1 MNSDAFELLKILGDA
16 RIVGGAVRDNLLGV
30 PVHDIDIATSRT
42 PDEVMA
48 MSLHTIPTGIEHG
61 TITVI
66 YKGNSY
72 QVTTLREDIET
83 DGRHAVVKFGK
94 SYERDAAR
102 RDFTM
107 NALSM
112 DLKGVVY
119 DYFKGI
125 EDAKAGRVRFIGDA
139 HARIKE
145 DYLRIL
151 RFFRFT
157 SRFGTEPDAEGLA
170 ACLSLQAGL
179 DGLSRERVRDELLKG
194 GLEFPPV
201 ILTRFIGDYT
211 LAEFKSDDPVLRLAQ
226 IAVKSRDDAKRL
238 KGVLKLSNEMYR
250 RLDNIAVGH
259 GASTLNEAK
268 AMLYSC
274 GKRGFIDRITL
285 YGSYEFINLP
295 SYWMP
300 PAFPITGEMLKAQG
314 FSEGVEMG
322 AELVRLKAQ
331 WLAGGCAF

>member
-1 MNSDAFELLKILGDA
+1 VTPDAFKLLKILGDA

-48 MSLHTIPTGIEHG
+48 MPLHTIPTGIDHG

-66 YKGNSY
+66 YKDNPY
-72 QVTTLREDIET
+72 EVTTLREDIET
-83 DGRHAVVKFGK
+83 DGRFAVVRFGK
-94 SYERDAAR
+94 SYEKDAAR

-112 DLKGVVY
+112 DAKGVVY
-119 DYFKGI
+119 DYFNGI

-139 HARIKE
+139 KARIKE

-157 SRFGTEPDAEGLA
+157 SRFGTKPDADGLA
-170 ACLSLQAGL
+170 ACLALQAGL
-179 DGLSRERVRDELLKG
+179 DGLSRERVRDELMKA
-194 GLEFPPV
+194 GLEFPPD
-201 ILTRFIGDYT
+201 ILKRLIGDYT
-211 LAEFKSDDPVLRLAQ
+211 PAEFKSDDPVLRLAQ
-226 IAVKSRDDAKRL
+226 IAVKKRDDAKRL
-238 KGVLKLSNEMYR
+238 KGALKLSNEVYR
-250 RLDNIAVGH
+250 RLDSLAVGH
-259 GASTLNEAK
+259 AVSTLNEAK

-274 GKRGFIDRITL
+274 GKRGFLDRITL
-285 YGSYEFINLP
+285 YGAYEFIDLP
-295 SYWMP
+295 TYWMP

-314 FSEGVEMG
+314 FNEGVKMG
-322 AELVRLKAQ
+322 AELARLKAE